1 VSFESKN
8 KPTGFRLL
16 NLRLYTSVMSYF
28 QQKNAEGKNST
39 HHAQQKLGYKSM
51 ELFEEIDTIIEELK
65 DEANNL
71 KIAESKEEE
80 KEALKEMLDALMRG
94 ARQVQEKLDQ
104 FNDRRYR

>member
-1 VSFESKN
+1 MFFLEIFIQKGRREGPYSSYSTK
-8 KPTGFRLL
+8 TRL
-16 NLRLYTSVMSYF
+16 
-28 QQKNAEGKNST
+28 KI
-39 HHAQQKLGYKSM
+39 M
-51 ELFEEIDTIIEELK
+51 ELLEEIDTIIEEVK

>member
-1 VSFESKN
+1 
-8 KPTGFRLL
+8 
-16 NLRLYTSVMSYF
+16 
-28 QQKNAEGKNST
+28 
-39 HHAQQKLGYKSM
+39 M
-51 ELFEEIDTIIEELK
+51 ELLEEIDTIIEEVK

-80 KEALKEMLDALMRG
+80 KEALQEILDALMRG

>member
-1 VSFESKN
+1 VRPS
-8 KPTGFRLL
+8 P
-16 NLRLYTSVMSYF
+16 LRLRYVLPGNFHPKM
-28 QQKNAEGKNST
+28 QQGRTLLIMLNKTRLKI
-39 HHAQQKLGYKSM
+39 M
-51 ELFEEIDTIIEELK
+51 ELLEEIDTIIEEVK